1 MIASSRRTFGD
12 ATTLDRRV
20 AQVRVVDPHHPLYG
34 KCFPVSDRRSGRG
47 PRLIVI
53 RLPDGR
59 ERGIS
64 RSATAPTSASDD
76 LAAAAPSRQVHI
88 SVRTLLPLANHV
100 RAVLA
105 SRHADLEGGG
115 GRDLDQMAAKR
126 GRRCCHA
133 CGRSSQ
139 SRHSVSWRSGWD
151 SSCNACGRGPSAQ
164 RRVIVLSMTLSTDER
179 ITNAHR
185 AKLAY
190 VYVRQSSPGQVRHHQ
205 ESTELQY
212 RLVERATLFGW
223 PRERVHVI
231 DDDLGKSGTSSRD
244 RHGFQTL
251 IAEVGLGKAGLVMS
265 LDASRL
271 ARNNRDW
278 HQLLELCSLFG
289 VLIAD
294 GERLYDPAAYHD
306 RLLLGLSG
314 IMSEAE
320 LHQIKIRLHQGER
333 QKAARGELRLPLPA
347 GLIHNRD
354 GSVTFNPD
362 EEVQE
367 RLRLV
372 FAKFRELRSA
382 KAVMRYLR
390 RGNLLL
396 PVRPLH
402 GPAPHDVVWRVADS
416 ARVIQILKNPAY
428 AGAYVYGRRRPDPL
442 RRQPGSERIGT
453 VAVAPEDWSICLKD
467 AHPAYVDWDEF
478 MANRRQLVDNLNRYD
493 TGRPGVPRKGNALLQ
508 GIVSCGRCARRM
520 CLRYSGPNGD
530 YPVYVCVADHS
541 SEGRPKCQEVRALA
555 VDAEVERLILEAL
568 TPDRIALAVAAL
580 GEIEAETRAMERQWT
595 LKRERAR
602 YDAERARRQYDAVE
616 PENRLVARSL
626 ERVWE
631 ERLRRVDQIEQEYNA
646 WRREQAVSIS
656 ESDRQEILALGEDLP
671 RLWDATTTTISG
683 PQADRSTGDQGGHAG
698 SETSARL
705 RLDQDYLAD
714 WFDKRAL
721 VAATCAELCAA
732 RRSGPSAP
740 AHHRAERPAEDG
752 WRDRPHP

>member
-1 MIASSRRTFGD
+1 
-12 ATTLDRRV
+12 
-20 AQVRVVDPHHPLYG
+20 
-34 KCFPVSDRRSGRG
+34 
-47 PRLIVI
+47 
-53 RLPDGR
+53 
-59 ERGIS
+59 
-64 RSATAPTSASDD
+64 
-76 LAAAAPSRQVHI
+76 
-88 SVRTLLPLANHV
+88 
-100 RAVLA
+100 
-105 SRHADLEGGG
+105 
-115 GRDLDQMAAKR
+115 
-126 GRRCCHA
+126 
-133 CGRSSQ
+133 
-139 SRHSVSWRSGWD
+139 
-151 SSCNACGRGPSAQ
+151 
-164 RRVIVLSMTLSTDER
+164 VLSTTLSTDER
-179 ITNAHR
+179 ITTAHR

-212 RLVERATLFGW
+212 RLVERAVLFGW

-231 DDDLGKSGTSSRD
+231 DDDLGKSGASSRD
-244 RHGFQTL
+244 RHGFQML

-294 GERLYDPAAYHD
+294 GERLYDPGAYHD

-372 FAKFRELRSA
+372 FVKFRELRSA

-390 RGNLLL
+390 RGGLLL

-402 GPAPHDVVWRVADS
+402 GPAPHDVVWRAADS
-416 ARVIQILKNPAY
+416 ARVIHILKNPAY

-467 AHPAYVDWDEF
+467 AHPAYLDWDEF
-478 MANRRQLVDNLNRYD
+478 MANRRQLADNVARYD
-493 TGRPGVPRKGNALLQ
+493 AGRPGAPRKGNGLLQ

-520 CLRYSGPNGD
+520 CLRYSGPHGD

-541 SEGRPKCQEVRALA
+541 SEGRPRCQEVRALA
-555 VDAEVERLILEAL
+555 VDAEVERLILAAL
-568 TPDRIALAVAAL
+568 TPDRIVLAIAAA
-580 GEIEAETRAMERQWT
+580 GEIEEETRAMERQWS

-631 ERLRRVDQIEQEYNA
+631 ERLRRMDQIEHEYNA
-646 WRREQAVSIS
+646 WRREQVISVSDA
-656 ESDRQEILALGEDLP
+656 DRQEILALGEDLP
-671 RLWDATTTTISG
+671 GLWHAVTTRS
-683 PQADRSTGDQGGHAG
+683 ADRKQIVRLVIKELILDQKRRPGYVWIKVIWQTGAASEHWLQRCVQSYAQHADQD
-698 SETSARL
+698 RL
-705 RLDQDYLAD
+705 RQ
-714 WFDKRAL
+714 RI
-721 VAATCAELCAA
+721 AELNGLQKIDGEIAA
-732 RRSGPSAP
+732 ILNQEALRTAHGPPFSGKMIHCLRKRWQIPTVKINGTAANPPRWPDGSYSVQGAAIAIGITPQVIFDWLRRGWLTGRQVAKGMPWQIALSPEQAVEL
-740 AHHRAERPAEDG
+740 RAKVRRTTRFKREAS
-752 WRDRPHP
+752 

>member
-1 MIASSRRTFGD
+1 
-12 ATTLDRRV
+12 
-20 AQVRVVDPHHPLYG
+20 
-34 KCFPVSDRRSGRG
+34 
-47 PRLIVI
+47 
-53 RLPDGR
+53 
-59 ERGIS
+59 
-64 RSATAPTSASDD
+64 
-76 LAAAAPSRQVHI
+76 
-88 SVRTLLPLANHV
+88 LL
-100 RAVLA
+100 
-105 SRHADLEGGG
+105 ST
-115 GRDLDQMAAKR
+115 
-126 GRRCCHA
+126 
-133 CGRSSQ
+133 
-139 SRHSVSWRSGWD
+139 
-151 SSCNACGRGPSAQ
+151 
-164 RRVIVLSMTLSTDER
+164 TLSTDER
-179 ITNAHR
+179 ITTAHR

-212 RLVERATLFGW
+212 RLVERAAVFGW

-244 RHGFQTL
+244 RYGFQTL

-347 GLIHNRD
+347 GLIHTRD

-402 GPAPHDVVWRVADS
+402 GPAPHDVVWRPADS
-416 ARVIQILKNPAY
+416 ARVINILKNPAY
-428 AGAYVYGRRRPDPL
+428 AGAYVYGRRRQDPL
-442 RRQPGSERIGT
+442 RRQPGSDRIGT
-453 VAVAPEDWSICLKD
+453 AAVAPEDWSICLRD
-467 AHPAYVDWDEF
+467 AHPAYLDWDEF
-478 MANRRQLVDNLNRYD
+478 MANRRQLADNVGRYD
-493 TGRPGVPRKGNALLQ
+493 AGRPGAPRKGNALLQ

-520 CLRYSGPNGD
+520 CLRYSGPHGD
-530 YPVYVCVADHS
+530 YPVYVCVADS
-541 SEGRPKCQEVRALA
+541 SAEGRPRCQEVRALA
-555 VDAEVERLILEAL
+555 VDAEVERLILTAL
-568 TPDRIALAVAAL
+568 TPDRIVLAIAAL
-580 GEIEAETRAMERQWT
+580 GEIEEETRAMERQWS

-602 YDAERARRQYDAVE
+602 YDVERARRQYDAVE

-631 ERLRRVDQIEQEYNA
+631 ERLRRVDQVEQEYDA
-646 WRREQAVSIS
+646 WRREQSVSIS
-656 ESDRQEILALGEDLP
+656 DNDRAEILALGEELP
-671 RLWDATTTTISG
+671 RLWRAATTRS
-683 PQADRSTGDQGGHAG
+683 ADRKQIVRLVIKDVALDQKRRRGYVWIKVIWKTGAASEHWLQRCVQGYEQHADQD
-698 SETSARL
+698 RL
-705 RLDQDYLAD
+705 RQCITELNRQQKMDGEIAAILNKEALRTAHGAP
-714 WFDKRAL
+714 FSGGMVHVLRKRWRIQSVKINGTAANPQQWPDGSYS
-721 VAATCAELCAA
+721 VQGAATAIGITPQVIFDWLRKGWLTGTQLAKGMPWQISLSPDQAA
-732 RRSGPSAP
+732 VLRARVRRTNRSKREAS
-740 AHHRAERPAEDG
+740 
-752 WRDRPHP
+752 

>member
-1 MIASSRRTFGD
+1 VL
-12 ATTLDRRV
+12 TT
-20 AQVRVVDPHHPLYG
+20 
-34 KCFPVSDRRSGRG
+34 
-47 PRLIVI
+47 
-53 RLPDGR
+53 
-59 ERGIS
+59 
-64 RSATAPTSASDD
+64 TS
-76 LAAAAPSRQVHI
+76 
-88 SVRTLLPLANHV
+88 
-100 RAVLA
+100 
-105 SRHADLEGGG
+105 
-115 GRDLDQMAAKR
+115 
-126 GRRCCHA
+126 
-133 CGRSSQ
+133 
-139 SRHSVSWRSGWD
+139 
-151 SSCNACGRGPSAQ
+151 
-164 RRVIVLSMTLSTDER
+164 STDER
-179 ITNAHR
+179 ITTTHR

-212 RLVERATLFGW
+212 RLVERAALFGW

-278 HQLLELCSLFG
+278 HQLLELCSLFS

-294 GERLYDPAAYHD
+294 GERLYDPGVYHD

-390 RGNLLL
+390 RGSLLL

-402 GPAPHDVVWRVADS
+402 GPVPHDVVWRAADS
-416 ARVIQILKNPAY
+416 ARVIHILKNPAY

-467 AHPAYVDWDEF
+467 AHPAYLDWDEF
-478 MANRRQLVDNLNRYD
+478 MANRRQLADNVGRYD
-493 TGRPGVPRKGNALLQ
+493 AGQRGAPRKGNALLQ
-508 GIVSCGRCARRM
+508 GIVTCGRCARRM

-530 YPVYVCVADHS
+530 YPVYVCVADRS
-541 SEGRPKCQEVRALA
+541 SQGRPRCQEVRALA
-555 VDAEVERLILEAL
+555 VDAEVERLMLMAL

-580 GEIEAETRAMERQWT
+580 GEIDEETRVMERQWS

-602 YDAERARRQYDAVE
+602 FDAERARR
-616 PENRLVARSL
+616 
-626 ERVWE
+626 
-631 ERLRRVDQIEQEYNA
+631 
-646 WRREQAVSIS
+646 
-656 ESDRQEILALGEDLP
+656 
-671 RLWDATTTTISG
+671 
-683 PQADRSTGDQGGHAG
+683 
-698 SETSARL
+698 
-705 RLDQDYLAD
+705 
-714 WFDKRAL
+714 
-721 VAATCAELCAA
+721 
-732 RRSGPSAP
+732 
-740 AHHRAERPAEDG
+740 
-752 WRDRPHP
+752 